1 MMPTWAAA
9 GLACFGMCVLL
20 VVTRQWHGALTLDGS
35 TGIQKFHTAPTP
47 RVGGLGIALG
57 AFVAWRLADDPLR
70 ILLGQMFL
78 AGMPAFLFGTAEDL
92 TKRVGVKERLLA
104 TMASGVLGWW
114 ITGVTINHV
123 GLWGI
128 DALLG
133 WLPFSL
139 AFTAFAVGGVAN
151 AVNIIDGFNGLAS
164 GAIALALLSMGA
176 MAWGGGDEALAQA
189 CLVLAC
195 VALGF
200 LAINFPLGK
209 IFLGDGGAYVLG
221 FWLAWVAVLLP
232 RRNPEISAWAGLLA
246 CGYPILEVLFSIW
259 RRTRRNLH
267 PGHPDRLHMH
277 SLVHSRLIRK
287 WFPALPPVL
296 KNAAVS
302 PVVWCMAAV
311 PAALAYLGRH
321 NQLALMAGFVVCGV
335 AYAVVYARLVRFKW
349 GK

>member
-1 MMPTWAAA
+1 MMQIWLMA
-9 GLACFGMCVLL
+9 GTVSFGLCVLL
-20 VVTRQWHGALTLDGS
+20 VLTRQWHGALTLDGS
-35 TGIQKFHTAPTP
+35 DGVQKFHTAPTP

-57 AFVAWRLADDPLR
+57 TFVAWRLSNDPLR
-70 ILLGQMFL
+70 ELLGQLFL
-78 AGMPAFLFGTAEDL
+78 AGMPAFLFGLAEDL

-114 ITGVTINHV
+114 ITGITISHV

-164 GAIALALLSMGA
+164 GVIALALLAMGA
-176 MAWGGGDEALAQA
+176 MAWDSDDVALAQLCA
-189 CLVLAC
+189 VLAS

-246 CGYPILEVLFSIW
+246 CGYPILEVLFTIW

-311 PAALAYLGRH
+311 PAALACVARH
-321 NQLALMAGFVVCGV
+321 NQLALMAGFGVCGLT
-335 AYAVVYARLVRFKW
+335 YAVVYARLVRFKW

>member
-1 MMPTWAAA
+1 MIGSSAW
-9 GLACFGMCVLL
+9 LAMGVTAVASVLL
-20 VVTRQWHGALTLDGS
+20 VITRRWHGVLTLDGS
-35 TGIQKFHTAPTP
+35 VGIQKFHVAPTP
-47 RVGGLGIALG
+47 RVGGLAIVCGMW
-57 AFVAWRLADDPLR
+57 VAWYSAIDPLQE
-70 ILLGQMFL
+70 LLGQMLL

-114 ITGVTINHV
+114 ITGITINQV
-123 GLWGI
+123 GLWGV

-151 AVNIIDGFNGLAS
+151 AVNIIDGFNGLAA
-164 GAIALALLSMGA
+164 GAMAMALTAMGA
-176 MAWGGGDEALAQA
+176 MAWGSDDVALAQLCA
-189 CLVLAC
+189 VLVA
-195 VALGF
+195 VVLGF
-200 LAINFPLGK
+200 GLVNFPLGK

-287 WFPALPPVL
+287 WQPTWAPVF

-302 PVVWCMAAV
+302 PVVWCLAAV
-311 PAALAYLGRH
+311 PPALAFAGR
-321 NQLALMAGFVVCGV
+321 NDQLALMLGFVGCALG
-335 AYAVVYARLVRFKW
+335 YAVVYARLVRFRW
-349 GK
+349 